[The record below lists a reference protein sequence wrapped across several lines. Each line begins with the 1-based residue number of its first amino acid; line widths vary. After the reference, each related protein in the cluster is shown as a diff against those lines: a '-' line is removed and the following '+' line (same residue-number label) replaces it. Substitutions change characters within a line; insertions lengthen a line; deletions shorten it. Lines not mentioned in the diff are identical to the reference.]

1 MLEPSHYIMLVLFVA
16 GYAAIIFEHRV
27 RVNKSAA
34 SVLLAGCLWTVLY
47 ISAGGDH
54 ETVHHQLG
62 EHVSDVSEIVF
73 FLLGAMTLVEVID
86 SHGAFKLVTDRI
98 RTRSKRKVMCLIGII
113 AFFMSA
119 ILDNLTTTIVMVSL
133 LKRII
138 PTRKDRLLLGGLVV
152 VTANAGGA
160 WTPMGDVTTTMLWIG
175 GQITAGG
182 VMRSLLLPSL
192 VAMLVSL
199 ALFSLRMK
207 GNFAPGAPQ
216 SEGQKVETGAKRVLS
231 LGIGA
236 FLFVP
241 VFKAATHMP
250 PFMGILIGLGMM
262 WLVTDLL
269 HNERPDTT
277 HVRVPHALT
286 KVDVSGVFFFLGIL
300 LSVGAL
306 QSAGILSVMAAGL
319 DQVTSGP
326 VMLATVIGLLSA
338 VVDNVPLVAGA
349 MGMYTTTQYP
359 VDGQFWQLMA
369 FCAGTGGSVLVIGSA
384 AGVAFMGMQKVD
396 FLWYVRKISPVALA
410 GYAAGI
416 ATYLA
421 IS

>member
-1 MLEPSHYIMLVLFVA
+1 MLEPIHYVMLVLFVV
-16 GYAAIIFEHRV
+16 GYTAIIFEHRIN
-27 RVNKSAA
+27 VNKAAA
-34 SVLLAGCLWTVLY
+34 SVLLAGGLWTALY
-47 ISAGGDH
+47 VGAGDDH
-54 ETVHHQLG
+54 ASVHHQLA
-62 EHVSDVSEIVF
+62 EHVADVSEIVF

-98 RTRSKRKVMCLIGII
+98 RTRSKRKVMWIVGII

-119 ILDNLTTTIVMVSL
+119 LLDNLTTTIVMVSL

-138 PTRKDRLLLGGLVV
+138 PTRRDRLLLGGLVV
-152 VTANAGGA
+152 VAANAGGA

-175 GQITAGG
+175 GQVTTGG
-182 VMRSLLLPSL
+182 VMRSLFVPSL
-192 VAMLVSL
+192 VAMVVSL
-199 ALFSLRMK
+199 GIYSLWMK
-207 GNFAPGAPQ
+207 GAYAPGSTLDA
-216 SEGQKVETGAKRVLS
+216 EQKVEMGAKRVLT

-262 WLVTDLL
+262 WLVTDVL
-269 HNERPDTT
+269 HSERADTT
-277 HVRVPHALT
+277 HIRVPHALT

-306 QSAGILSVMAAGL
+306 QSAGILTVLAGGL
-319 DQVTSGP
+319 DEITSGP
-326 VMLATVIGLLSA
+326 ATLATVIGLLSA

-349 MGMYTTTQYP
+349 MGMYSTTQYP
-359 VDGQFWQLMA
+359 VDGQFWQMLA

-384 AGVAFMGMQKVD
+384 AGVAFMGMEKVD
-396 FLWYVRKISPVALA
+396 FLWYVRRVTPVALA
-410 GYAAGI
+410 GYFAGI
-416 ATYLA
+416 GAYLLLN
-421 IS
+421 